1 MAFGKHIKR
10 LRESKGLFLR
20 EVGAALELDSAFI
33 SKVEN
38 EERPLPRKHIEK
50 LAEFLNT
57 PIDELLVLW
66 FSDKIKGLI
75 DDKEIGK
82 QALKIVLKEL
92 NAIKNNAD
100 QVFNNSSLAIKRL
113 TNKICEYE
121 IHFTQQ

>member
-50 LAEFLNT
+50 LADFLNT
-57 PIDELLVLW
+57 LVDGLLILW
-66 FSDKIKGLI
+66 FSDKIIELLQN
-75 DDKEIGK
+75 EPVAE
-82 QALKIVLKEL
+82 QVLKI
-92 NAIKNNAD
+92 
-100 QVFNNSSLAIKRL
+100 SRKRL
-113 TNKICEYE
+113 KKE
-121 IHFTQQ
+121 

>member
-82 QALKIVLKEL
+82 QALKIVLKKL

-100 QVFNNSSLAIKRL
+100 
-113 TNKICEYE
+113 
-121 IHFTQQ
+121 

>member
-50 LAEFLNT
+50 LADFLNT
-57 PIDELLVLW
+57 PVDGLLILW

-100 QVFNNSSLAIKRL
+100 
-113 TNKICEYE
+113 
-121 IHFTQQ
+121 

>member
-50 LAEFLNT
+50 LADFLNT
-57 PIDELLVLW
+57 PVDGLLILW
-66 FSDKIKGLI
+66 FSDKIIELLHN
-75 DDKEIGK
+75 EPVAE
-82 QALKIVLKEL
+82 QVLKI
-92 NAIKNNAD
+92 
-100 QVFNNSSLAIKRL
+100 SRKRL
-113 TNKICEYE
+113 KKE
-121 IHFTQQ
+121 